1 MPSSGQITAR
11 KGGAVT
17 LECKASGNPVPQ
29 VTWVNIL
36 KCILQNDFK
45 LFTLKIFQTKKSGT
59 GKSAQRIGEGPILT
73 LERVERQQS
82 GVYQC
87 SADNGVGEAAT
98 VDMRLDVLC
107 KLMKKKLMLNCKL
120 FYRKPQK
127 PQFIIVHASE
137 HIQILC
143 RVPHMLITFDFQSV
157 WLSLKICISLYHD
170 ICVHAHCILYS

>member
-1 MPSSGQITAR
+1 MRAVPSSGQITAR

-36 KCILQNDFK
+36 KCTYQSDFK
-45 LFTLKIFQTKKSGT
+45 LVMDKFFHFSQTKKSGT

-107 KLMKKKLMLNCKL
+107 E
-120 FYRKPQK
+120 
-127 PQFIIVHASE
+127 S
-137 HIQILC
+137 
-143 RVPHMLITFDFQSV
+143 
-157 WLSLKICISLYHD
+157 
-170 ICVHAHCILYS
+170 

>member
-1 MPSSGQITAR
+1 MFNSSIVPPSVRAVPSSGQITAR

-29 VTWVNIL
+29 VTWVNTL
-36 KCILQNDFK
+36 NCHLNESDFK
-45 LFTLKIFQTKKSGT
+45 IYSENLQTKKGGT
-59 GKSAQRIGEGPILT
+59 GKSTSRIGEGPILT

-107 KLMKKKLMLNCKL
+107 K
-120 FYRKPQK
+120 
-127 PQFIIVHASE
+127 
-137 HIQILC
+137 
-143 RVPHMLITFDFQSV
+143 
-157 WLSLKICISLYHD
+157 
-170 ICVHAHCILYS
+170 